1 MTDIL
6 RRGFLR
12 TLSTVTC
19 AAVALM
25 ATPGRSVAQNYPT
38 HPLRL
43 VVGFPAGG
51 PNDIQGR
58 IIAEWLSARLGQ
70 PVNVDNKPGG
80 SSNPATEEVVRAPA
94 DGYTLL
100 LVGPANAI
108 NPSISDN
115 LRFNFLRDIAPVAS
129 VIREP
134 LVMLVHPSV
143 QAKTAAE
150 FIALAKANPGKLKMA
165 STGRGSSP
173 HVSGLLF
180 TTLAGVDLDIVQYA
194 GGGPALKGMI
204 DGGAQVM
211 FEPMSASIEPVR
223 SGKLRALAVT
233 TTTRSTALPDVPA
246 LSEAVL
252 GYEASALTGVGV
264 PAKTPVAII
273 ERLNREINAAF
284 SDPAMKRRIA
294 DGGGIILE
302 GSPADFGRLLAAE
315 TEKWAKVIKSSNAK
329 P

>member
-1 MTDIL
+1 MSAIL

-12 TLSTVTC
+12 ALSTVTC

-25 ATPGRSVAQNYPT
+25 GTPRLSAAQDYPT
-38 HPLRL
+38 HPVRL

-58 IIAEWLSARLGQ
+58 MIAEWLSARLGQ
-70 PVNVDNKPGG
+70 PVTVDNKPGG

-108 NPSISDN
+108 NPSIYDN
-115 LRFNFLRDIAPVAS
+115 LPFNFLRDIAPVAS
-129 VIREP
+129 VMREP

-143 QAKTAAE
+143 EAKTVAE
-150 FIALAKANPGKLKMA
+150 FIVLAKANPGKLKMA

-233 TTTRSTALPDVPA
+233 TTMRSTALPDVPA
-246 LSEAVL
+246 LSEAVP
-252 GYEASALTGVGV
+252 GYEASALTGLGV

-273 ERLNREINAAF
+273 ERLNKEINAAF
-284 SDPAMKRRIA
+284 SDPAMKQRIA
-294 DGGGIILE
+294 NGGGIILE

-315 TEKWAKVIKSSNAK
+315 TEKWAKVIESGGAK